1 MFYGASLMFPVWT
14 RAGSFMMIR
23 HSENYGHNT
32 EETPQ
37 YVVKTGN
44 NNVGL
49 MTLYSLHW
57 IFRDEMLHLDIDI
70 MPHAMTALNEAS
82 FFIHLNNPYF
92 VPPLTE

>member
-1 MFYGASLMFPVWT
+1 MT
-14 RAGSFMMIR
+14 QRR
-23 HSENYGHNT
+23 HLNT
-32 EETPQ
+32 K
-37 YVVKTGN
+37 VRTGN

-49 MTLYSLHW
+49 TTLHSLHW